1 MIKQSFI
8 PLSSVPNTG
17 YVGPYT
23 KDVLFPNMDVTVDVL
38 REAGAPPV
46 TEWFGIKKKKKK
58 KKGCHL

>member
-1 MIKQSFI
+1 M
-8 PLSSVPNTG
+8 PLSPVPNTG

-58 KKGCHL
+58 KKKN